1 MEGSMNWYLFIFG
14 SSVGKK
20 MLMAVTGLCLIG
32 FLAVHLLGN
41 FMAFAGAAAFNDY
54 AAKLHSLQP
63 YLSVFNLVLAI
74 LGLIHIVIGTILFF
88 DNLKARPE
96 GYKVYKN
103 PGGRTIG
110 SNTMPYTGALILI
123 FVISHLFKFTFVDKS
138 VTPIYQQMA
147 AAFANP
153 MWVLIYVVAM
163 VIVAVH
169 ISHGF
174 WSMFQTFGLNHP
186 RHMPL
191 IMKVGLAVTLVFG
204 IGFGILPIY
213 LLIIA

>member
-1 MEGSMNWYLFIFG
+1 MNWYLFILG

-20 MLMAVTGLCLIG
+20 MLMAVTGLGMTG

-41 FMAFAGAAAFNDY
+41 VMAFAGAEAFNGY

-63 YLSVFNLVLAI
+63 YLSVFNIGLAT
-74 LGLIHIVIGTILFF
+74 LGLVHIVVGIILFF
-88 DNLKARPE
+88 GNLKARPTR
-96 GYKVYKN
+96 YKVYQN
-103 PGGRTIG
+103 PGGRTFG
-110 SNTMPYTGALILI
+110 SNTMPYTGVLILI
-123 FVISHLFKFTFVDKS
+123 FVIFHLLKFTFVDKS

-147 AAFANP
+147 ATFANP
-153 MWVLIYVVAM
+153 LWVIMYVVAM

-174 WSMFQTFGLNHP
+174 WSLFQTFGINHP
-186 RHMPL
+186 RYMPL
-191 IMKVGLAVTLVFG
+191 IMKLGLVVTLVFG
-204 IGFGILPIY
+204 FGFGILPIY

>member
-1 MEGSMNWYLFIFG
+1 
-14 SSVGKK
+14 
-20 MLMAVTGLCLIG
+20 MAITGLCLIG
-32 FLAVHLLGN
+32 FLAIHLLGN
-41 FMAFAGAAAFNDY
+41 MMAFAGADAFNGY

-63 YLSVFNLVLAI
+63 YLSVFNIGLAA
-74 LGLIHIVIGTILFF
+74 LGLVHIAIGTILFF
-88 DNLKARPE
+88 ENRKARPAR
-96 GYKVYKN
+96 YKVYQN

-110 SNTMPYTGALILI
+110 SNTMPYTGLLILI
-123 FVISHLFKFTFVDKS
+123 FVTFHLLKFTFVDKS

-147 AAFANP
+147 TTFANP
-153 MWVLIYVVAM
+153 LWVLVYVVAM

-174 WSMFQTFGLNHP
+174 WSLFQTFGINHP
-186 RHMPL
+186 RYMPL
-191 IMKVGLAVTLVFG
+191 IMELGLVVTLVFG